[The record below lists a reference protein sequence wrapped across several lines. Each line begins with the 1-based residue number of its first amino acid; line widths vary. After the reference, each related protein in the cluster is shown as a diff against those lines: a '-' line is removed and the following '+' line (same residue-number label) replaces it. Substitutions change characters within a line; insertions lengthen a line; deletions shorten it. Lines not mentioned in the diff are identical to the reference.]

1 MEIQPFQEYHIPQAA
16 ALFIENFKLQREAVP
31 SLPERMEDP
40 QLVEEMIA
48 RRMAACGGLALVE
61 GERLLGYLG
70 WYISGSFRDT
80 GRKGS
85 YVPEW
90 GHAAAA
96 DRRAS
101 IYRRLYRRA
110 AEIWTE
116 SGCQVHAI
124 TLLAADRDALETW
137 FWNGFGL
144 TVVDALRSMD
154 LIHAPAPVGLSLV
167 RAVPAD
173 AGRVA
178 EIEAEHWRH
187 YSSPPIYMAVN
198 LANTGAE
205 LQELLQ
211 DPRSSIWMALDGDQV
226 AAYVR
231 FEPPDSVAIANTD
244 DTIWI
249 KGAYTRP
256 EYRGRGAMPALI
268 DAGLDE
274 YRQRGFARCGVDFE
288 SFNPEA
294 AVFWPR
300 YFEPIGLSVVRVP
313 EKIERPA

>member
-1 MEIQPFQEYHIPQAA
+1 MEILPFHEDHIPQAA
-16 ALFIENFKLQREAVP
+16 ALFIENFKLQRQAVP
-31 SLPERMEDP
+31 CLPERMTD
-40 QLVEEMIA
+40 QKLVEEMIA
-48 RRMAACGGLALVE
+48 RRMAACGGIALVE

-80 GRKGS
+80 GRKGA

-90 GHAAAA
+90 GHAVAPE
-96 DRRAS
+96 RRAS
-101 IYRRLYRRA
+101 IYRLLYRKA
-110 AEIWTE
+110 AGLWTE
-116 SGCQVHAI
+116 AGCQVHAI
-124 TLLAADRDALETW
+124 TLLAADRSAVDTW

-154 LIHAPAPVGLSLV
+154 PLCAPAPAGLSLV
-167 RAVPAD
+167 RAVPED
-173 AGRVA
+173 VGRIS

-187 YSSPPIYMAVN
+187 YSGPPIYMAAN
-198 LANTGAE
+198 HANTEAE

-211 DPRSSIWMALDGDQV
+211 DTRNTLWMALDDERV

-231 FEPPDSVAIANTD
+231 FEPPDSVAVADTE

-249 KGAYTRP
+249 KSAYTRP

-268 DAGLDE
+268 DAGLHD
-274 YRQRGFARCGVDFE
+274 YRQRGCTRCGVDFE

-294 AVFWPR
+294 AAFWPR
-300 YFEPIGLSVVRVP
+300 YFEPIALSVVRVP
-313 EKIERPA
+313 EKIERPV